1 MAGAQQGQQ
10 LPLSNCKLLPRA
22 APKPHQNT
30 NKIHDGSA
38 QKNTCKIIFYKFGSD
53 SVFAPAVPMA
63 SLVGEE
69 PPSNEE
75 KDGHKYEDIE
85 ITTALIRRT
94 TNSTSFLG
102 MPRMQLRFW
111 RSFSQVKAFA
121 HMVMQMEQ
129 HT

>member
-1 MAGAQQGQQ
+1 
-10 LPLSNCKLLPRA
+10 
-22 APKPHQNT
+22 
-30 NKIHDGSA
+30 
-38 QKNTCKIIFYKFGSD
+38 
-53 SVFAPAVPMA
+53 MA

-75 KDGHKYEDIE
+75 KDGSKYDDIE

>member
-1 MAGAQQGQQ
+1 M
-10 LPLSNCKLLPRA
+10 
-22 APKPHQNT
+22 
-30 NKIHDGSA
+30 
-38 QKNTCKIIFYKFGSD
+38 
-53 SVFAPAVPMA
+53 
-63 SLVGEE
+63 
-69 PPSNEE
+69 
-75 KDGHKYEDIE
+75 KYEDIE

-102 MPRMQLRFW
+102 MPRCQLRFW